1 VAPEAPLAG
10 NLIPHPGAGRAGCEM
25 GEDRGLIGGGEK
37 VVEEVEKSRP
47 IGAA

>member
-1 VAPEAPLAG
+1 VAPQAPLAG
-10 NLIPHPGAGRAGCEM
+10 NLIAHPGAGRAGRKV